1 MSLPN
6 TKSTIVVTESADLD
20 AATSFIADSFQSE
33 DLYQVRCILVQSC
46 VEEKF
51 IELLKPKLKPLN
63 TQSLDESTK
72 QRLTA
77 QFSEFSRKGL
87 SLIHYCGELESG
99 IRSAIV
105 KCPRSMIASED
116 LPIVSLEVFRTTKE
130 GVSFIKSSSS
140 VGLWCENISI
150 AFEFINGLPIAR
162 QVWLNSSHGAIHPK
176 IPFFNGQLVCDD
188 LEVRA
193 KSTADLPGFTVQVAD
208 NIQFQTT
215 FRANTFQT
223 IVIPFGETFAN

>member
-6 TKSTIVVTESADLD
+6 TKSTIIITESADLE
-20 AATSFIADSFQSE
+20 AASAFVADSFQAE
-33 DLYQVRCILVQSC
+33 DLFQVRTVLVQSS

-51 IELLKPKLKPLN
+51 FQLLTPKLKPLN
-63 TQSLDESTK
+63 TQSIDETTK

-77 QFSEFSRKGL
+77 QFLEFSKKGL
-87 SLIHYCGELESG
+87 QLIHYCGELETG

-105 KCPRSMIASED
+105 KCPRSMIASDD

-130 GVSFIKSSSS
+130 AISFIKSASS
-140 VGLWCENISI
+140 VGLWCENISVS
-150 AFEFINGLPIAR
+150 FEYFNGLPNAR
-162 QVWLNSSHGAIHPK
+162 QIWLNSSHGVTHPK
-176 IPFFNGQLVCDD
+176 IPFFNGQLLCDD
-188 LEVRA
+188 LEIRA
-193 KSTADLPGFTVQVAD
+193 KSTGDLPGFTVQVAD

-215 FRANTFQT
+215 FRANAFQT